1 MSHQHMAESIIIII
15 IFFFFGV
22 VLGLELKTFT
32 LSHAA
37 SPFFVVGFFELG
49 SHELFAWAGFKP

>member
-1 MSHQHMAESIIIII
+1 
-15 IFFFFGV
+15 V